1 MKISISGI
9 RGIYGQDL
17 NLHTIINFSR
27 MFACFIINNSAIVD
41 KKCLI
46 ARDTRPS
53 SDIIHR
59 VVSAAIM
66 EQGIDVI
73 DLGIAPTPFAFR
85 ESIKYSSAIIVTASH
100 NPLEWNGLKFGNQW
114 KR

>member
-1 MKISISGI
+1 M
-9 RGIYGQDL
+9 
-17 NLHTIINFSR
+17 NFSR
-27 MFACFIINNSAIVD
+27 LFACFIINNSAIAD

-59 VVSAAIM
+59 TASAAIM

-85 ESIKYSSAIIVTASH
+85 ESTRYGNAMIVTASH
-100 NPLEWNGLKFGNQW
+100 NPLEWNGLNQR
-114 KR
+114 KRNI